1 MNFLS
6 SAGAE
11 LSALC
16 CQTSSAPHPAA
27 RRGWPGARPALLQPA
42 APAARRAERTGEPED
57 PQVAER
63 SARAGSGG
71 WRGEPT
77 REIKG
82 QNGGNLCTMRSEKL
96 KSWSSVSPRE
106 GGAAVGGDGW
116 VLLELGGARGRGF
129 RGNFYRLLQHHLLL
143 SQSRDAELCTS
154 IESGLQSAGRAGRA
168 GGGSERVSWA
178 SPGAL
183 TRESQPPE
191 KRKVKEER
199 GSEGEINIS
208 GGRGGGGR
216 DGGSCWM
223 TNLGDAAPRPLRWQA
238 HWRARRAGGRRS
250 RSAGAQP
257 RPVPPWVPA
266 EKSARRRLGA
276 RPPRPPSRAWC
287 GRLPGE
293 ARSPPR
299 GAWPHRPEERG
310 KCFGSGWAATPPRPA
325 PWPAA
330 QAGGRKALK
339 S

>member
-116 VLLELGGARGRGF
+116 VLLELGGARGGGF

-266 EKSARRRLGA
+266 EKAPGGVSEPARRVRRAGHGAGGFPVKPGAPRAVRGHTAQKKGGNALDQDGRLLHPDHQPLG
-276 RPPRPPSRAWC
+276 PPRRLEE
-287 GRLPGE
+287 GRL
-293 ARSPPR
+293 
-299 GAWPHRPEERG
+299 
-310 KCFGSGWAATPPRPA
+310 
-325 PWPAA
+325 
-330 QAGGRKALK
+330 
-339 S
+339 